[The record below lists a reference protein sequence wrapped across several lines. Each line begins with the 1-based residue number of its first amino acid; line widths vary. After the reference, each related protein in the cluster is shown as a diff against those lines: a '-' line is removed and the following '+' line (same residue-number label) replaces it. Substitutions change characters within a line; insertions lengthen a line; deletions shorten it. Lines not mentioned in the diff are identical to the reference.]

1 MLASCWGLLFKRRIP
16 KVSLPERYS
25 ERKKENREREKK
37 RSRIR
42 DEAKRALG
50 QRKRERMTSGVTFNP
65 PSSLCDIESQGPV
78 VYRRGNS
85 YQGPSSKPL
94 PELIRRSTSPLVG
107 KVKEKERKGEG
118 ERGRKWSVSKYI
130 FD

>member
-1 MLASCWGLLFKRRIP
+1 
-16 KVSLPERYS
+16 
-25 ERKKENREREKK
+25 
-37 RSRIR
+37 
-42 DEAKRALG
+42 
-50 QRKRERMTSGVTFNP
+50 MTSGVTFNP
-65 PSSLCDIESQGPV
+65 PSSLCDIESQGPA

-85 YQGPSSKPL
+85 YQGPSRKPL

-118 ERGRKWSVSKYI
+118 ERGRKWSVSKHI